1 MKIEESVVRDVLDLH
16 SEFRSHPVARWA
28 MTEVGAHP
36 ALAAPK
42 GPHPGQRRVGT
53 GSASLCTGDADPAP
67 VNFMNRENSTRK
79 PSICITS
86 LGTV

>member
-28 MTEVGAHP
+28 MTKVGVHP

-53 GSASLCTGDADPAP
+53 VSASLCTGGADPAP
-67 VNFMNRENSTRK
+67 VDFINRER
-79 PSICITS
+79 IERGIH
-86 LGTV
+86 

>member
-28 MTEVGAHP
+28 MTKVGVHP

-42 GPHPGQRRVGT
+42 GPPPGQRRVGT
-53 GSASLCTGDADPAP
+53 VSASLCTGGADPAP
-67 VNFMNRENSTRK
+67 VNFINRER
-79 PSICITS
+79 IERGIH
-86 LGTV
+86 